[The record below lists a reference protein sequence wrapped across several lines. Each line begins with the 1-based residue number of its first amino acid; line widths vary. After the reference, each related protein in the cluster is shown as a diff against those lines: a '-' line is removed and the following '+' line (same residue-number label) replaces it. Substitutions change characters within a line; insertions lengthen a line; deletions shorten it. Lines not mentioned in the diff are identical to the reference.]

1 MGMGWCR
8 AQGWVDGQSGLAH
21 REGDTGAAGPVW
33 SRSVEAGKREGGL
46 VDPKGEGGGLG
57 CRLGPRLNCQGGVS
71 EGWRYRPSLK
81 LLVVLLCTRFFRAYM
96 KTSYTLE
103 MDTPAKQANAN
114 ADFSQLPPPSAGPLP
129 AMGRKLMRVHCPLHD
144 MANTQQAVGEM
155 AATP

>member
-1 MGMGWCR
+1 MTKRPYSEHTLPCP

-71 EGWRYRPSLK
+71 EGWRSGGAGRSQERG
-81 LLVVLLCTRFFRAYM
+81 VVSGWC
-96 KTSYTLE
+96 
-103 MDTPAKQANAN
+103 
-114 ADFSQLPPPSAGPLP
+114 
-129 AMGRKLMRVHCPLHD
+129 VCI
-144 MANTQQAVGEM
+144 
-155 AATP
+155 